1 MQRILVA
8 TDLSSRADRAMRRAA
23 IAAAASGA
31 ELLILYAVDDD
42 QPPAMV
48 EATRREAAALLAR
61 AAEGLPELRNLPTRT
76 LVEAGDPFDV
86 ILRQAEAE
94 ACDLIVLGEHR
105 RRLLRDMLV
114 GTTVERVIRLSPR
127 PVLMVNALPIEPY
140 RRVLA
145 ACDLGPA
152 AGVMLTAAAATG
164 LLDGAMLT
172 VLHARESAT
181 GAVLAAAGAPEE
193 RRAEH
198 AEAAAREARD
208 ELARFLAGLGHPCL
222 RRAEP
227 LAIARAPVPA
237 ILGAVERM
245 RPDLLVIGTRG
256 AGSMARAML
265 GSVAAEV
272 LRQVGCDALT
282 LPAAG

>member
-1 MQRILVA
+1 MRRILVA

-23 IAAAASGA
+23 IAAAARGA

-42 QPPAMV
+42 QPAAIV

-61 AAEGLPELRNLPTRT
+61 AADGLPELRGLATRP

-86 ILRQAEAE
+86 ILRVAEE
-94 ACDLIVLGEHR
+94 QACDLIVLGEHR

-114 GTTVERVIRLSPR
+114 GTTVERVIRLSRR
-127 PVLMVNALPIEPY
+127 PVLMVHALPVGPY
-140 RRVLA
+140 RQVLA
-145 ACDLGPA
+145 ASDLGPA
-152 AGVMLTAAAATG
+152 AAAMLGAAAATG
-164 LLDGAMLT
+164 LLDGAALS
-172 VLHARESAT
+172 VLHARESAV
-181 GAVLAAAGAPEE
+181 GAVLAAGGAPAE

-198 AEAAAREARD
+198 KDAALRQARE
-208 ELARFLAGLGHPCL
+208 ELAAILAALGHPAL
-222 RRAEP
+222 RGAEA
-227 LAIARAPVPA
+227 LAVAQAPVAA
-237 ILGAVERM
+237 ILGAVERL

-256 AGSMARAML
+256 AASMERAVL

-282 LPAAG
+282 IPAAG

>member
-1 MQRILVA
+1 MRRILVA

-23 IAAAASGA
+23 IAAAARGA

-42 QPPAMV
+42 QPAAIV

-61 AAEGLPELRNLPTRT
+61 AADGLPELSGLATRT

-86 ILRQAEAE
+86 ILRVAQEQ

-114 GTTVERVIRLSPR
+114 GTTVERVIRLSRR
-127 PVLMVNALPIEPY
+127 PVLMVNTLPIGPY
-140 RRVLA
+140 RQVLA
-145 ACDLGPA
+145 ASDLGPA
-152 AGVMLTAAAATG
+152 AAAMLGAAAATG
-164 LLDGAMLT
+164 LLDDAALS
-172 VLHARESAT
+172 VLHARESAV
-181 GAVLAAAGAPEE
+181 GAVLAAGGAPAE

-198 AEAAAREARD
+198 KEAALRQARE
-208 ELARFLAGLGHPCL
+208 ELAAFLAGLGHPAL
-222 RRAEP
+222 RGAEA
-227 LAIARAPVPA
+227 LAVAQPPVPA
-237 ILGAVERM
+237 ILGAVERL

-256 AGSMARAML
+256 AASMERAVL

-282 LPAAG
+282 IPAAG